1 MWFLAIVLHVVIVR
15 SSEYEQTKISRRAS
29 NKTQYHQGL
38 EKQIKDGV
46 ELAIKELSENESI
59 ARMVADEIKKK
70 MNNSIVGYVLSYEVQ
85 NAIQKSIGE
94 TISNKI
100 QEYADEVAEKIY
112 KQLTPNK

>member
-1 MWFLAIVLHVVIVR
+1 M
-15 SSEYEQTKISRRAS
+15 
-29 NKTQYHQGL
+29 KTEIGL
-38 EKQIKDGV
+38 RIELEVPAQRLLNTMRFYNEDVEKQVEEGV
-46 ELAIKELSENESI
+46 NLAIKELSENESI

-112 KQLTPNK
+112 DQLKPTNP

>member
-1 MWFLAIVLHVVIVR
+1 M
-15 SSEYEQTKISRRAS
+15 
-29 NKTQYHQGL
+29 KTEIGL
-38 EKQIKDGV
+38 RIELDVPAQRLLSAYKFYNEEVEKQIKDGV